1 MQFLFDALA
10 SLLALFYSLIPN
22 YAMTIVLLT
31 LLVMVVLTPLNLKG
45 TRSMMLQQQ
54 LQPEVRK
61 IQSRYRDDRQKLNEE
76 LMNLYRENNINPMG
90 GCLPLFAQTPV
101 FIVLYAV
108 LRGLGRRV
116 SDVGFQV
123 GWSSG
128 QRVTEQAGTSAPDLF
143 ATFDPAYL
151 DPTSDLYLSLSK
163 TNEMNAFGLDLS
175 ESAARAMTISM
186 VEAIPYLV
194 LILIV
199 GASSF
204 VQQKQIQGRIPKN
217 QMNPQQ
223 QMLMRITP
231 FMLPVFSWGLPG
243 GLVLYF
249 AVSNLYRIGQQW
261 FISRSIY
268 GIRPGETIDDK
279 RARERA
285 ARREAGEADDDVE
298 PASEETP
305 RGSTRAAAVSSSKP
319 NAKSAGRSAGKSAGR
334 PQSKPAAQKSG
345 SAAGAAG
352 KSSRGDAKGR
362 SAGGRPASRGDG
374 GRSGSDKAG
383 RDGSGPSSPVL
394 QPRARKRKR

>member
-61 IQSRYRDDRQKLNEE
+61 IQSRYRDDRQKLNDE
-76 LMNLYRENNINPMG
+76 LMKLYRENNINPMG

-128 QRVTEQAGTSAPDLF
+128 QRASEQMGTSAPDLF

-151 DPTSDLYLSLSK
+151 DPASDLYVSLSK

-175 ESAARAMTISM
+175 ESAARALSISM
-186 VEAIPYLV
+186 VEAIPYLI

-204 VQQKQIQGRIPKN
+204 VQQKQIQGRIPKS

-285 ARREAGEADDDVE
+285 AKGDTDEVDGLDLEDDDA
-298 PASEETP
+298 ASADTP
-305 RGSTRAAAVSSSKP
+305 PRSTRPSSTTSAKSKGKAAGSKAASSSRTSGRASS
-319 NAKSAGRSAGKSAGR
+319 NA
-334 PQSKPAAQKSG
+334 
-345 SAAGAAG
+345 
-352 KSSRGDAKGR
+352 AKGR
-362 SAGGRPASRGDG
+362 TGGDQPPSRVAGGRGGSGTSGRDRDG
-374 GRSGSDKAG
+374 GQST
-383 RDGSGPSSPVL
+383 PVL